1 MTPMRA
7 EAKAVAISVVEPCM
21 SRAGSNTNMK
31 GMMKATMPSFMA
43 VTPVFIALVSAMAAP
58 AKAAPAAKAEPAA
71 AKTESAESADAAPA
85 AEEKGE

>member
-1 MTPMRA
+1 MTPTRA
-7 EAKAVAISVVEPCM
+7 EVKAVTISVVDPCM

-58 AKAAPAAKAEPAA
+58 AKAARHTGGVI
-71 AKTESAESADAAPA
+71 TERMA
-85 AEEKGE
+85 